1 MDTTKGDP
9 PRNSCQGGK
18 LIAVRFWLNFRI
30 PTVAFSGVDVSPAQ
44 CARCTWVFGRSGV
57 GRGGRV
63 NLYMIVHFRHFGPG
77 SPIHS
82 RGNYM
87 DTTKGDPPHH
97 IYIMLVWCSW
107 AFERAAL
114 CCVLK
119 FSAEFYTRN
128 CDFCCTI
135 RTQFVYVYI
144 QRAIR

>member
-1 MDTTKGDP
+1 M
-9 PRNSCQGGK
+9 

-44 CARCTWVFGRSGV
+44 CVRCTWVFGRCGV

-97 IYIMLVWCSW
+97 IYNTSMVQLGV
-107 AFERAAL
+107 RASSPLL
-114 CCVLK
+114 CLEVLCRVLHEK
-119 FSAEFYTRN
+119 LRFLLHYTHSIRICLHSACN
-128 CDFCCTI
+128 QMI
-135 RTQFVYVYI
+135 
-144 QRAIR
+144 